1 MGYLPDLFI
10 NRREEASYIQHSLL
24 LMGII
29 MNRNQTK
36 LIVGIALS
44 ISGLFASQTF
54 AASACASAACDP
66 SAAAACDPAVAA
78 CEPAPVACDPAP
90 TCDPAPAAC
99 AAPAT
104 SDPAA
109 AVACSSGCLS
119 AAPGC
124 GACSNCG
131 NFVCDGC
138 CGRQGC
144 ADPFF
149 GKLKKSI
156 CEGTCWS
163 GYMNAGYFT
172 NFSGDRSN
180 GYTDCW
186 SETTPAFNA
195 LYVSA
200 TKKAFTGGC
209 GYDVGFGID
218 FMFGEDARILRSA
231 RGWDDSWTTGHMS
244 DGRESYGFAMPQ
256 LYVEAAI
263 NNWSVKLGHFYGLL
277 GYEGAT
283 ANNRFFYTK
292 GLLCSVSPVAQTG
305 VLVSY
310 NGFQNLDVTLGWV
323 NGWGNGFDN
332 SEYGE
337 GMVEGAFTYHMN
349 ENASVKYA
357 FMAGSTDLAG
367 PFGFLGPYNAFQG
380 QSGTA
385 SVHNVVLDLQLTRY
399 LESVSL
405 LYYGDFAGNTVLVL
419 GEHLY
424 RDINCCTKLGFRAE
438 WMKATV
444 NGEAAELTTLGIG
457 LNYHPAGF
465 QNLYIR
471 PELRYDKSTDV
482 ALLNGRPDQF
492 TIGFDVMLTF

>member
-1 MGYLPDLFI
+1 
-10 NRREEASYIQHSLL
+10 
-24 LMGII
+24 MGII

-36 LIVGIALS
+36 LLVGIALS

-54 AASACASAACDP
+54 AASACTSAACDP
-66 SAAAACDPAVAA
+66 AAAAAACDPAVAA
-78 CEPAPVACDPAP
+78 CEPAPVACEPACKPVCAP
-90 TCDPAPAAC
+90 TCTPTC
-99 AAPAT
+99 ASPV
-104 SDPAA
+104 SCDPAA
-109 AVACSSGCLS
+109 AVACNSGCLS

-124 GACSNCG
+124 GACANCG
-131 NFVCDGC
+131 NFACNGL
-138 CGRQGC
+138 CGRHGC

-149 GKLKKSI
+149 GKLKKSV

-209 GYDVGFGID
+209 GYDVGFGVD
-218 FMFGEDARILRSA
+218 FMFGEDARILRSVH
-231 RGWDDSWTTGHMS
+231 GLDQSWVTGHMS
-244 DGRESYGFAMPQ
+244 DGRPSYGFAMPQ

-263 NNWSVKLGHFYGLL
+263 NNWSVKMGHFYGVL

-283 ANNRFFYTK
+283 ANSRFFYTK

-305 VLVSY
+305 VLASY
-310 NGFQNLDVTLGWV
+310 NGFENLDVTLGWV

-332 SEYGE
+332 EYGE
-337 GMVEGAFTYHMN
+337 SLVEGAFTYHIT
-349 ENASVKYA
+349 ECASIKYA
-357 FMAGSTDLAG
+357 FMAGTCDVAVPLGA
-367 PFGFLGPYNAFQG
+367 LGPIAPG
-380 QSGTA
+380 SAKGDA
-385 SVHNVVLDLQLTRY
+385 SVHNLVFDLQLTRY
-399 LESVSL
+399 LESVTL
-405 LYYGDFAGNTVLVL
+405 FYYGDYDGNTVLIW

-424 RDINCCTKLGFRAE
+424 RDLNCCTKLGFRAE
-438 WMKATV
+438 WLKTSIDDT
-444 NGEAAELTTLGIG
+444 ELTTMGIG
-457 LNYHPAGF
+457 LNYHPCGN

-471 PELRYDKSTDV
+471 PEFRYDKSTNT
-482 ALLNGRPDQF
+482 AMLNGRPDQF

>member
-1 MGYLPDLFI
+1 
-10 NRREEASYIQHSLL
+10 
-24 LMGII
+24 MGII

-36 LIVGIALS
+36 LFFGIALS
-44 ISGLFASQTF
+44 ISGLFASQAL
-54 AASACASAACDP
+54 AATARTSAACDP

-78 CEPAPVACDPAP
+78 CDPAPVACEPACSP
-90 TCDPAPAAC
+90 VCDPAPVDC
-99 AAPAT
+99 AAPA
-104 SDPAA
+104 SCDPAA
-109 AVACSSGCLS
+109 DVACNSGCLS
-119 AAPGC
+119 ATPGC
-124 GACSNCG
+124 GTCSACG
-131 NFVCDGC
+131 NFGC
-138 CGRQGC
+138 SGFCGRQGC

-172 NFSGDRSN
+172 NFAGDRSN

-195 LYVSA
+195 LYISA

-209 GYDVGFGID
+209 GYDVGFGVD
-218 FMFGEDARILRSA
+218 FMFGEDYRILRSA
-231 RGWDDSWTTGHMS
+231 RGLDQNWYTGHMS
-244 DGRESYGFAMPQ
+244 DGRPSYGFAMPQ
-256 LYVEAAI
+256 LYLEAAI
-263 NNWSVKLGHFYGLL
+263 NNWSVKMGHFYGLI

-292 GLLCSVSPVAQTG
+292 GLICSVSTVVQTG
-305 VLVSY
+305 VLATYS
-310 NGFQNLDVTLGWV
+310 GFQNLDVTLGWV

-349 ENASVKYA
+349 EHASIKYA
-357 FMAGSTDLAG
+357 FLAG
-367 PFGFLGPYNAFQG
+367 TCDISAPLGALGPIAPASAKGN
-380 QSGTA
+380 A

-399 LESVSL
+399 LKSVSI
-405 LYYGDFAGNTVLVL
+405 LYYGDFDGNTVLAL

-424 RDINCCTKLGFRAE
+424 RDINCCAKVGFRAE

-444 NGEAAELTTLGIG
+444 NGEDAELTTLGIG
-457 LNYHPAGF
+457 LNYHPAGY

-482 ALLNGRPDQF
+482 ALLNGRADQF